1 MLQHSSVVFKSCLAR
16 ALNKYIASKKTKLT
30 QTIDSALHSVFFSAS
45 LLCSSV
51 CLAQSISFQQ
61 AEQNLLQDSYTTKA
75 NQALQ
80 QASQLESEAVKGLG
94 LPRVDLNV
102 RAYAFH
108 NELEVPLGALK
119 NNLEQTLSDGVNNK
133 IDEWQASNPNLGGLA
148 DPLKNDLNQAIHNGV
163 GLIPDS
169 SQVDLNDQVVRPT
182 ISMMMP
188 LYTGGLTS
196 SAKEAARLKAQR
208 SQLNT
213 KQQQDV
219 QRFELIQAYFN
230 AQLQKQLLAS
240 SQFNLES
247 MQKHYSNAL
256 KLEQQGFISKG
267 QRMQFEVAR
276 NNAERSR
283 QNADASYKSS
293 LFRLNNLLQ
302 SSQITQLSTPLFVNS
317 TQNLAL
323 NTLLQSFPEHSALIQ
338 KMQMDTQLANTNVK
352 VQSAAAKPNI
362 FAFGEYSLD
371 SKNNWIVGVAA
382 RYNLFSGID
391 KNKNVQAAELQRY
404 ASELMTERT
413 KQEIESTIYSA
424 YSEAV
429 TAQQSDQLLQRN
441 IGAAQEN
448 LRIQE
453 LSFKEDMGTAVQVID
468 AQNSLSG
475 LKSETALNAYKY
487 VMSLATLL
495 QSHGSIEQFNTYIN
509 QPNTR
514 YIR

>member
-1 MLQHSSVVFKSCLAR
+1 MLQRSSDLPRSEPKSKINKKAKIPRFGARLAVSM
-16 ALNKYIASKKTKLT
+16 LFTPLLL
-30 QTIDSALHSVFFSAS
+30 SAACH
-45 LLCSSV
+45 
-51 CLAQSISFQQ
+51 AQSISFQQ
-61 AEQNLLQDSYTTKA
+61 AEQSVLQDSYTTKA

-80 QASQLESEAVKGLG
+80 QASQLEAEAVKGLG

-108 NELEVPLGALK
+108 NELDIPLGAVK
-119 NNLEQTLSDGVNNK
+119 NNLEQSLSDGVNNK
-133 IDEWQASNPNLGGLA
+133 IDEWQNANPNIGGLA
-148 DPLKNDLNQAIHNGV
+148 DPLRDGLNQTIHNGV
-163 GLIPDS
+163 GLIPDE
-169 SQVDLNDQVVRPT
+169 SQVVLDDQVIRPT
-182 ISMMMP
+182 VSVMMP

-196 SAKEAARLKAQR
+196 SAKEAANIKAQR

-213 KQQQDV
+213 KQQQDL
-219 QRFELIQAYFN
+219 QRYEMIQAYFN

-240 SQFNLES
+240 SAFNLES
-247 MQKHYSNAL
+247 MQKHYRNAL

-276 NNAERSR
+276 NNAERSQ
-283 QNADASYKSS
+283 QNANASYQAS
-293 LFRLNNLLQ
+293 LFQLNNLLQ
-302 SSQITQLSTPLFVNS
+302 SSQITDLSTPLFVNS

-323 NTLLQSFPEHSALIQ
+323 NQLLKSFPEHSALIQ
-338 KMQMDTQLANTNVK
+338 KMQMDTQLAKANVK
-352 VQSAAAKPNI
+352 AQNAAKKPSV

-371 SKNNWIVGVAA
+371 DKQNWIVGVAA

-391 KNKNVQAAELQRY
+391 KNKNVQAADLQRY

-413 KQEIESTIYSA
+413 KQEIENVIYSS
-424 YSEAV
+424 YSEA
-429 TAQQSDQLLQRN
+429 TAAQQSDQLLQQN
-441 IGAAQEN
+441 LKAAQEN

-453 LSFKEDMGTAVQVID
+453 LSFKEDMGTATQVID
-468 AQNSLSG
+468 AQNALSG
-475 LKSETALNAYKY
+475 LKTETALNAFKY

-495 QSHGSIEQFNTYIN
+495 QSHGSIEQFQTYLN